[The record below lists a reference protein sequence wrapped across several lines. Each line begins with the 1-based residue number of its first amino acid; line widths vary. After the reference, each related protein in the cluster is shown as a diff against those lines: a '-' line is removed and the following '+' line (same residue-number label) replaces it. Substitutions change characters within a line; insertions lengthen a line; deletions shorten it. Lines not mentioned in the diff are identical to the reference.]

1 MFLDDFV
8 CSSQLV
14 KMSLFHYSQLDFK
27 VFDASSEP
35 VTFKWNSTESNEI
48 ITFSHFGKSQIWATK
63 KLSFHKHIAF
73 EEIDPQI
80 PTLGMLTYIVFY
92 CISEHLGAWD
102 RGNMN
107 NFKIGTKM
115 TSGSLWFSK
124 SIPLGV
130 QFAEARKWGGE
141 PPPKLLIIAKCS

>member
-1 MFLDDFV
+1 MDDFV
-8 CSSQLV
+8 SSSQLV

-27 VFDASSEP
+27 VFDASSEA

-48 ITFSHFGKSQIWATK
+48 ITFSHFGKSQIWAK
-63 KLSFHKHIAF
+63 EKLSFHKHIAF

-80 PTLGMLTYIVFY
+80 PTLGMLTYIDFY

-107 NFKIGTKM
+107 ILKIGTKM
-115 TSGSLWFSK
+115 PSGSLRFSNWIPRGAQFWRSEIWEVFDTPNRWF
-124 SIPLGV
+124 
-130 QFAEARKWGGE
+130 
-141 PPPKLLIIAKCS
+141 